1 MFDLEDFVGREI
13 DVQRSSAE
21 APAAAGGR
29 L

>member
-1 MFDLEDFVGREI
+1 MFDLENFVAREF
-13 DVQRSSAE
+13 DMQRSSAE